1 MRMIWIVS
9 LGGIYL
15 SMTAEKIFIY
25 ASSKHKFK
33 EEATTARWRSGGA
46 FACGFYE
53 MRERCRGDLFGGAS
67 ERARAR
73 GPMME
78 RNNCES
84 RVSRDKSP
92 HCECCVSRSEK
103 CVMHDA
109 LPRSM
114 NQK

>member
-25 ASSKHKFK
+25 AASKHKFK

-67 ERARAR
+67 ERALVA
-73 GPMME
+73 
-78 RNNCES
+78 
-84 RVSRDKSP
+84 
-92 HCECCVSRSEK
+92 
-103 CVMHDA
+103 
-109 LPRSM
+109 
-114 NQK
+114 Q